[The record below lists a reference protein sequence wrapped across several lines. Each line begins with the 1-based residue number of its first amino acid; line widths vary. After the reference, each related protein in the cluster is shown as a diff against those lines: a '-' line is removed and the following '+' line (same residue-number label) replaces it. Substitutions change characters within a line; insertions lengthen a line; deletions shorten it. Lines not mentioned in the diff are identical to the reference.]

1 MKRFVFA
8 VVSLL
13 VFLLWQGRAYAH
25 PHTWIEFDIRVTFDD
40 QGRVTGL
47 HQTWLFDAYYT
58 MFVVEGAEKLTG
70 AEQQDA
76 LNALLA
82 ENLKNLAEYRY
93 FTHIYSGETPLET
106 KIAENAATRMA
117 GDRLEMSFFLPLA
130 EPVEAREL
138 AVSYQIYDP
147 TYYVEMLHYTGKDS
161 ITLDGAAGCQAKLIE
176 ANPDPSETLYASSL
190 AQSETGYDG
199 LGKLFAETATIKCG

>member
-1 MKRFVFA
+1 MRCPLLA
-8 VVSLL
+8 VLSLL
-13 VFLLWQGRAYAH
+13 CVLLWQGRAYAH
-25 PHTWIEFDIRVTFDD
+25 PHTWIEFDIRVVFDD
-40 QGRVTGL
+40 QGHVTGL
-47 HQTWLFDAYYT
+47 HETWLFDEYYT

-70 AEQQDA
+70 TEQQDA

-82 ENLKNLAEYRY
+82 ENLKNLAEYKY

-106 KIAENAATRMA
+106 KIAENAATRMT
-117 GDRLEMSFFLPLA
+117 GDRLEMSFFLPLV
-130 EPVEAREL
+130 EPVGAREL

-147 TYYVEMLHYTGKDS
+147 TYYVEMLHYKGKDS
-161 ITLDGAAGCQAKLIE
+161 ITLDGATDCAAKLNE

-199 LGKLFAETATIKCG
+199 LGKLFAETAIIKCG